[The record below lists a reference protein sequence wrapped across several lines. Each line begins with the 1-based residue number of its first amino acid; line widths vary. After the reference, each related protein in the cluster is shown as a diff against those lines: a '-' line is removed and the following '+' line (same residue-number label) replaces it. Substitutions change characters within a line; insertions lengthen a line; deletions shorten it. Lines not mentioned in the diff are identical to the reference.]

1 MTLREVLQKG
11 DFLLAGSAFLLT
23 VLSLVL
29 LNIGGNNLSF
39 FFRQLFFACI
49 AIPVFLLVSKTHYS
63 LAKSYTPFLFVVL
76 LLLLLFVLQ
85 GRVIRGAASW
95 FVLGTL
101 HLQPGEIAKVILVL
115 VLAKVFSDRNK
126 GKMEWKTL
134 LLTIFYVGIPISLIL
149 LQPDFGTAML
159 IILIWFGMIIAAGLT
174 GKQFGALFLLA
185 IVLGIASWLFFLKDY
200 QKQRILIFMNP
211 GADPLGSGY
220 TVNQSITAF
229 GSGGIWGRGLGYG
242 PQSRLNFLPE
252 HRTDFIF
259 ARIGEELGF
268 VGVIS
273 VFSLYGVML
282 WRMLYAAQKTSDS
295 FGRAIA
301 IGAFVAL
308 LTGVFVNAGMNLGLL
323 PVTGVPLPFISYGG
337 SSMLTMYLLVGLVES
352 VLIHGETWESDDT
365 DGITAQEIGEI

>member
-1 MTLREVLQKG
+1 M
-11 DFLLAGSAFLLT
+11 AGSAFLLT
-23 VLSLVL
+23 ILSLVL
-29 LNIGGNNLSF
+29 LNIGGNNLNF
-39 FFRQLFFACI
+39 FFRQMFFACLSI
-49 AIPVFLLVSKTHYS
+49 AVFFLVAKTHYS
-63 LAKSYTPFLFVVL
+63 LAKSYTPFLFVAL
-76 LLLLLFVLQ
+76 ILLLLFVLQ
-85 GRVIRGAASW
+85 GSAIRGAASW
-95 FVLGTL
+95 LQFGVLN
-101 HLQPGEIAKVILVL
+101 LQPGEIAKVILVL
-115 VLAKVFSDRNK
+115 VLAKVFSDRQK

-134 LLTIFYVGIPISLIL
+134 LLTVFYVGVPMALVL

-159 IILIWFGMIIAAGLT
+159 ITLIWFGMIVATGLT
-174 GKQFGALFLLA
+174 WKQFGALALVA
-185 IVLGIASWLFFLKDY
+185 IILGTAAWFFFLKDY
-200 QKQRILIFMNP
+200 QKQRVLVFLNP

-229 GSGGIWGRGLGYG
+229 GSGGMWGRGLGYG

-268 VGVIS
+268 VGVAS
-273 VFSLYGVML
+273 VFTLYGVML

-295 FGRAIA
+295 FGRAISV
-301 IGAFVAL
+301 GAFVAL

-352 VLIHGETWESDDT
+352 VLIHGETWESEDADV
-365 DGITAQEIGEI
+365 

>member
-252 HRTDFIF
+252 HRTGFIF